1 MSRLNRKELINLI
14 IRIMNA
20 EGSDAELDA
29 DIEQLIQLSEML
41 DVTNLIFILK
51 LMMYRQR
58 ILQIRSSV
66 SNHNYLNNKVSDFVF
81 SVYSV

>member
-66 SNHNYLNNKVSDFVF
+66 SNNNYLNNKVSDFVF